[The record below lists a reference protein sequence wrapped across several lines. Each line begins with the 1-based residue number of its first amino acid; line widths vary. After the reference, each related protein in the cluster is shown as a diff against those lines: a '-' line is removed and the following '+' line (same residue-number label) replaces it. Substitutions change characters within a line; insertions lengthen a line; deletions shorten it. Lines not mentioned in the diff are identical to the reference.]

1 MPSLAIQI
9 EAILYLKGQA
19 LSLDDIAKYAGCDP
33 DGAADCIIELMGNYA
48 HRDTAL
54 EIIETADRCYALQ
67 LKESLQP
74 LLDRIVPAEIGTG
87 ALRTLAAIALKG
99 PIPQSELV
107 ELRGGSAYQH
117 VQELVELGLVRKR
130 RQTGN
135 RSSLVLVT
143 DKFKQTY
150 ELKSGD
156 FPGYLGSAGS
166 IEAAED
172 EAELSSS
179 EELDILNL
187 DDSEGVESLVPEV
200 LPVGNEASVALA
212 ASDSIATP
220 EQVEMEE
227 LPEPE
232 SVETIAVLES
242 ELPASSEPEPVAATP
257 NPETVVI
264 PDQESVL
271 APEPESEPAA
281 IAENRDL
288 AIEPELTV
296 AEPLS
301 LPEDSVE
308 PNENLEPIAES

>member
-156 FPGYLGSAGS
+156 FPGYLGSAEAS
-166 IEAAED
+166 AAEED
-172 EAELSSS
+172 AEEPFVS
-179 EELDILNL
+179 EEP
-187 DDSEGVESLVPEV
+187 DSIHLEDSADADSLVSDVP
-200 LPVGNEASVALA
+200 A
-212 ASDSIATP
+212 ASD
-220 EQVEMEE
+220 EE
-227 LPEPE
+227 SVSPSEPDSVVTIEPAEIELQPE
-232 SVETIAVLES
+232 SVETTAVTASDLPSVSES
-242 ELPASSEPEPVAATP
+242 QPVADTSDTEAVT
-257 NPETVVI
+257 I
-264 PDQESVL
+264 PDESSL
-271 APEPESEPAA
+271 APESEPETVEMAQDRDVA
-281 IAENRDL
+281 IKL
-288 AIEPELTV
+288 ELPV
-296 AEPLS
+296 SEPLTALEGS
-301 LPEDSVE
+301 DS
-308 PNENLEPIAES
+308 PDENLEPIAES

>member
-19 LSLDDIAKYAGCDP
+19 LSLEDIAKYAGCDP

-179 EELDILNL
+179 SELESLDL
-187 DDSEGVESLVPEV
+187 DDSEGVESLAPEV
-200 LPVGNEASVALA
+200 LPASDEESFAP
-212 ASDSIATP
+212 SEPDSIATA
-220 EQVEMEE
+220 ERVEVE
-227 LPEPE
+227 LQPEPI
-232 SVETIAVLES
+232 ETTAVLES
-242 ELPASSEPEPVAATP
+242 ELPSLSESEPVAETP
-257 NPETVVI
+257 EPETVML
-264 PDQESVL
+264 PGQESVL
-271 APEPESEPAA
+271 PEPASETATVA
-281 IAENRDL
+281 NDEDL
-288 AIEPELTV
+288 EIEPKLTV

-301 LPEDSVE
+301 LPEDSAE
-308 PNENLEPIAES
+308 PSENLELIIES

>member
-156 FPGYLGSAGS
+156 FPGYLGSAES
-166 IEAAED
+166 IEAEED
-172 EAELSSS
+172 ETTEIASS
-179 EELDILNL
+179 EELDTLNL
-187 DDSEGVESLVPEV
+187 GDSAAVESLVPEIASD
-200 LPVGNEASVALA
+200 EESVALA
-212 ASDSIATP
+212 ESDSIATP
-220 EQVEMEE
+220 ERVEME
-227 LPEPE
+227 LPPEPE
-232 SVETIAVLES
+232 SLETTPVVES
-242 ELPASSEPEPVAATP
+242 ELSSEPEPVAETP
-257 NPETVVI
+257 NPEAVVL
-264 PDQESVL
+264 PDPESVL
-271 APEPESEPAA
+271 PPEPELGTTE
-281 IAENRDL
+281 IAEDEDL
-288 AIEPELTV
+288 EIAPELTV
-296 AEPLS
+296 TEPLS
-301 LPEDSVE
+301 LPEDPVE
-308 PNENLEPIAES
+308 QSEKLEPIAES